1 MEVLERVERL
11 DGCKGLGAGKRQ
23 AWTPIRSHWCGLGMP
38 VAKKDKFHTCG
49 GPRRRPCLGQGR
61 GRRIWYNFLQE
72 HTIDAKWVPRRCIYI
87 YIYVVHVH
95 AKHACS
101 LQEARQHFQG
111 KIHNHLSLAQ
121 CSVGRRKSS
130 AQKATLQIELVLGKV
145 YSIPQQN
152 VSESNNMVL
161 VVNV

>member
-1 MEVLERVERL
+1 VVPGAAPALAKAGVGGFDITFFKNTPL
-11 DGCKGLGAGKRQ
+11 TQNGC
-23 AWTPIRSHWCGLGMP
+23 PED
-38 VAKKDKFHTCG
+38 V
-49 GPRRRPCLGQGR
+49 
-61 GRRIWYNFLQE
+61 
-72 HTIDAKWVPRRCIYI
+72 IYI